1 MDLEKLKQEAE
12 SLQQI
17 DVTKLSPE
25 RLTSLVEQLS
35 SLLERSEES
44 LANTTLIELNNPTNE
59 DK

>member
-17 DVTKLSPE
+17 DATKLSPE
-25 RLTSLVEQLS
+25 RLASLVEQLS

-44 LANTTLIELNNPTNE
+44 LISTTLIELNNPTNE